1 MRILA
6 LLAFSAF
13 AFSAGASAADWQI
26 AYTVPKTAKANFDT
40 PITITVKDAK
50 GNPVA
55 GAEVEAILTM
65 VDMDHGEFKSV
76 AKPMKPGVYQ
86 AKTKFIMVGAWQ
98 IEVKAKK
105 GADSA
110 SAKFRHEINE

>member
-1 MRILA
+1 MRPLAILFTFGLSA
-6 LLAFSAF
+6 L
-13 AFSAGASAADWQI
+13 AADWQI
-26 AYTVPKTAKANFDT
+26 AHLVPKTAKANFDT
-40 PITITVKDAK
+40 ALTITVKDGK
-50 GNPVA
+50 GAPVA

-76 AKPMKPGVYQ
+76 AKQVKPGVYQ

-105 GADSA
+105 GADMA
-110 SAKFRHEINE
+110 GAKFRHEINE